1 MKRHL
6 LLLFFIMNSLSEL
19 NAQDL
24 GQKLHDSHVLYQ
36 EKLITKRRF
45 GHKIVLELIEK
56 IKQNPMF
63 EVSPGTHSSEGR
75 DIFLIKCG
83 KGKTKV
89 MLWSQMHGDESTA
102 TMALFDIINFF
113 QAKDG
118 LDFLRKELLENCT
131 FYIIPMLNP
140 DGAEAWSRY
149 TALGIDM
156 NRDALVLQTPEGRFL
171 KTMQQSIT
179 PDFGFNLH
187 DKMRRYSAGETGH
200 LATMSYLAT
209 AYDQSQNFND
219 TRKKAAQV
227 IVGMNRNIQQFIP
240 KSVGRWTSDFE
251 PRAFGDNIQ
260 KWGTSLIL
268 VESGGYKND
277 PEKMYIRKLNF
288 VSLLTGF
295 QSIAEKLY
303 QKEEL
308 TDYNNLPLNSK
319 SIFDIIIRNATLKKG
334 EISYKVDIAINR
346 EEKPIKGGDSFTNEG
361 EIEEIGDMSVFYGTD
376 EIDATGME
384 IIAEEGIVLGAKGN
398 IQLVKN
404 GQIIYKIEK
413 GRIIK

>member
-1 MKRHL
+1 MKRYL
-6 LLLFFIMNSLSEL
+6 PILFFIMNSLSEL

-24 GQKLHDSHVLYQ
+24 GQKLLDSHVLYQ

-63 EVSPGTHSSEGR
+63 EVSLGTQSSEGR
-75 DIFLIKCG
+75 GIFLIKCG

-102 TMALFDIINFF
+102 TMALFDILNFF

-118 LDFLRKELLENCT
+118 LDFLRKQLLENCT

-149 TALGIDM
+149 TSLGIDM
-156 NRDALVLQTPEGRFL
+156 NRDALALQTPEGRFL
-171 KTMQQSIT
+171 KTMQQGIS

-200 LATMSYLAT
+200 LATISYLAT
-209 AYDQSQNFND
+209 AYDQEQNFNE

-227 IVGMNRNIQQFIP
+227 IVAMNRNIQQFLP
-240 KSVGRWTSDFE
+240 KSVGKWPSDFE

-295 QSIAEKLY
+295 QSIAEKSY

-308 TDYNNLPLNSK
+308 TEYNNLPLNSK

-346 EEKPIKGGDSFTNEG
+346 EEKPVRGGDSFVNEG
-361 EIEEIGDMSVFYGTD
+361 EIEEIGDMSVFFGTD

>member
-6 LLLFFIMNSLSEL
+6 LIIFFIMNSLSEL

-45 GHKIVLELIEK
+45 GYKIVLELIEK

-63 EVSPGTHSSEGR
+63 EVSLGTHSTEGR
-75 DIFLIKCG
+75 DVYLVKFG
-83 KGKTKV
+83 TGKTKV

-156 NRDALVLQTPEGRFL
+156 NRDALALQTPEGRFL
-171 KTMQQSIT
+171 KTIQQSIM

-200 LATMSYLAT
+200 LATISYLAT
-209 AYDQSQNFND
+209 AYDQAQNFND

-227 IVGMNRNIQQFIP
+227 IVAMNRNIQQFIP

-277 PEKMYIRKLNF
+277 PEKMYIKKK
-288 VSLLTGF
+288 SL
-295 QSIAEKLY
+295 
-303 QKEEL
+303 
-308 TDYNNLPLNSK
+308 
-319 SIFDIIIRNATLKKG
+319 
-334 EISYKVDIAINR
+334 
-346 EEKPIKGGDSFTNEG
+346 
-361 EIEEIGDMSVFYGTD
+361 
-376 EIDATGME
+376 
-384 IIAEEGIVLGAKGN
+384 
-398 IQLVKN
+398 
-404 GQIIYKIEK
+404 QITTIYP
-413 GRIIK
+413 